1 LSCKNI
7 AEIKPSLRQASKK
20 RHICPYKFFVMN
32 IFSFFFINNIISI
45 KKEEASKKEEGKTE
59 L

>member
-1 LSCKNI
+1 
-7 AEIKPSLRQASKK
+7 
-20 RHICPYKFFVMN
+20 MN

-45 KKEEASKKEEGKTE
+45 KKEEAYKSKKEEGKTE

>member
-1 LSCKNI
+1 
-7 AEIKPSLRQASKK
+7 
-20 RHICPYKFFVMN
+20 MN

-45 KKEEASKKEEGKTE
+45 KKEEAYKRSKNEEGKTE